1 MSTIHLAIGMTL
13 AAGVTQAA
21 LMVVLPEPEA
31 ITVHSLTYIDGVVH
45 QDRTVVAENETFPAE
60 WRAFIMDADTKLP
73 VDGCSGSGFWPYP
86 KGRRVADIPLPEWVG
101 SETCTREYL
110 TALGGQY
117 YPLASWHWGNDG
129 TSKKGK
135 TFTP

>member
-60 WRAFIMDADTKLP
+60 WRAFIMDKATKKP
-73 VDGCSGSGFWPYP
+73 VEGCSGSGFWPYP
-86 KGRRVADIPLPEWVG
+86 SGNRVAKIPPARVG
-101 SETCTREYL
+101 RI
-110 TALGGQY
+110 
-117 YPLASWHWGNDG
+117 
-129 TSKKGK
+129 
-135 TFTP
+135 